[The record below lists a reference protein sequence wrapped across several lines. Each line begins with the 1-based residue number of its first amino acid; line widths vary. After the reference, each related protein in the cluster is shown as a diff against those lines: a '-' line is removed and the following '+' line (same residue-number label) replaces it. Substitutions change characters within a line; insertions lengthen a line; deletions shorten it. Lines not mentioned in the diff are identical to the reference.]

1 MIFKKRHRC
10 TAGVALAATGLSFVV
25 VPSGVDAQTYPSKPI
40 NMIIPFAAGGP
51 SDTLGRLTAEHLGR
65 TLGQQVL
72 VENVG
77 GAGGTVGTERA
88 ARAAPDGY
96 TIFQHHGA
104 LAAAPSLYA
113 NLKYDTKTSFEYI
126 GLINTG
132 PMVLTSRKT
141 LETKTAKDLLDHIK
155 KLNDKVTI
163 AHAGVGSNSYMCALL
178 IIQNT
183 KAKPGM
189 VPYRGTGPA
198 MNDLVGGQVDVLC
211 DQATT
216 ATPQVLSG
224 NIKPYLVTSKQ
235 RLAALKDVPSFVEA
249 GISNFEMTIWNG
261 LYAPKGTPKPI
272 LDKLHDAL
280 QKFIDD
286 PKIVERF
293 AATGTVPFGKDMR
306 SPAIHKAHFEKEL
319 VTIAKMVK
327 DAGVNP
333 QAEKK

>member
-1 MIFKKRHRC
+1 MLSKSNCRLAVC
-10 TAGVALAATGLSFVV
+10 VAVALPIVAPAVS
-25 VPSGVDAQTYPSKPI
+25 AQTYPTKPVT
-40 NMIIPFAAGGP
+40 MIVPFAAGGP
-51 SDTLGRLTAEHLGR
+51 SDTLARLTAEHLGR

-88 ARAAPDGY
+88 ARAEADGY

-104 LAAAPSLYA
+104 LTAAPALYA
-113 NLKYDTKTSFEYI
+113 NLKYDTKTAFEYI

-141 LETKTAKDLLDHIK
+141 LETATAKDLLEHIK

-163 AHAGVGSNSYMCALL
+163 AHAGVGSNSYMCALM

-216 ATPQVLSG
+216 ATPQILAG
-224 NIKPYLVTSKQ
+224 TIKPYAVTSKA
-235 RLAALKDVPSFVEA
+235 RLSALKDVPSYVEA
-249 GISNFEMTIWNG
+249 GLGDFEMTIWNG
-261 LYAPKGTPKPI
+261 LYAPKGTPKPV
-272 LDKLHDAL
+272 LDKLHGAL
-280 QKFIDD
+280 QTFIDD
-286 PKIVERF
+286 PIIVERF

-306 SPAIHKAHFEKEL
+306 SPAVHKKHVEAEL
-319 VTIAKMVK
+319 VRYAAMVK
-327 DAGVNP
+327 AAGVTP
-333 QAEKK
+333 QSTK